1 MAFGEVLIAVVLIS
15 PQQAGTRGNL
25 SPLSVWMSLS
35 LSLSPVTLNEPCAV
49 SDGRLGLSAD

>member
-15 PQQAGTRGNL
+15 PQAGTRGNL